1 MSDMERRLLVVLSAI
16 AVAVVVVGLSAA
28 ATMTPN
34 DSAQPATEPQRVK
47 AAKKVAKRA
56 ASKRKADIEATV
68 VVSSGRAQSSEEVEQ
83 YWTKE
88 RMKDAQP
95 MDKTR
100 QGPSNEGAPAPT
112 PAPSG
117 VTVPGRAPTKIAP
130 AQKPSPKPARS
141 AEDTGAVSSP
151 AVSTPNYWTDE
162 KMADAQPMD
171 NTRPGGSGSQSD
183 PGSSGTT
190 MPGSPP
196 P

>member
-1 MSDMERRLLVVLSAI
+1 MERRLLVVLA
-16 AVAVVVVGLSAA
+16 AVAVGVVAVGLSAA
-28 ATMTPN
+28 ATMSRS
-34 DSAQPATEPQRVK
+34 DSAQPANEIQRVK
-47 AAKKVAKRA
+47 PAKKTVTRA
-56 ASKRKADIEATV
+56 ASKPKADAPV
-68 VVSSGRAQSSEEVEQ
+68 VVSSGRAQSSQEVER

-130 AQKPSPKPARS
+130 AQRPSPKPARS

-171 NTRPGGSGSQSD
+171 NTRPGGPGPQSD
-183 PGSSGTT
+183 PGPGGTT